1 MKKNLLTLA
10 IVFSGLLLPNLSN
23 AQFGIELN
31 YGMNGS
37 YEPSYNGFTHFG
49 GGISYDFDETFG
61 AKIDF
66 ASDKFS
72 IEDELGFESGTSNTR
87 ISLQGVA
94 NVSNLIDSRSFY
106 NNFVLLAHAGAGI
119 SILKSDIYTAGTD
132 HILNV
137 IVGINP
143 QYKVSEGLY
152 LGIDASFIA
161 NISQHYSF
169 DGKFA
174 YDGGTANSIT
184 GLMYNLSATI
194 SYKFGDY

>member
-66 ASDKFS
+66 ATDTFS

-94 NVSNLIDSRSFY
+94 NVSTLIASRSFY
-106 NNFVLLAHAGAGI
+106 NNFFLLAHAGPG
-119 SILKSDIYTAGTD
+119 
-132 HILNV
+132 
-137 IVGINP
+137 
-143 QYKVSEGLY
+143 
-152 LGIDASFIA
+152 
-161 NISQHYSF
+161 
-169 DGKFA
+169 
-174 YDGGTANSIT
+174 
-184 GLMYNLSATI
+184 M
-194 SYKFGDY
+194 